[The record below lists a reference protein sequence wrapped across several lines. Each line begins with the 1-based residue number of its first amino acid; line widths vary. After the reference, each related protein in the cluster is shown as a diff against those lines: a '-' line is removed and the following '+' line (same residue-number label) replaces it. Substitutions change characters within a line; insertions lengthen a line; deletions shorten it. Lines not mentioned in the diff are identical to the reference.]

1 MFLRAIVGLVTSPSL
16 AAIDFFLIRRRSLAD
31 RGKYRPLCG
40 LTLLRQG
47 EIGKA
52 RAKEK
57 RPGQWSNQIIK
68 GRRIQQ
74 QTFNTNS
81 LGTVQPPKASWAK
94 IVRPNL

>member
-1 MFLRAIVGLVTSPSL
+1 MFLRAIVGLVPSL
-16 AAIDFFLIRRRSLAD
+16 LLAGIDFLSIRRRSLAD
-31 RGKYRPLCG
+31 LGKYRLLCG

-47 EIGKA
+47 EIVKA

-57 RPGQWSNQIIK
+57 RPGQWPNQLIK

-74 QTFNTNS
+74 QIFNTNR

-94 IVRPNL
+94 KVRTNP